1 MVIRLAG
8 VVLLAAV
15 LSAQNFHTYIG
26 NLNHNSVTIAWGTTS
41 GAGNTIGRSSTPHGR
56 GFVRINSRDYPT
68 GDNWVKISGLS
79 PDTDYD
85 YVVYIDDRRVGAGV
99 FRTWPETSQKLAFF
113 VIGDYGNDSSGQHRV
128 AAAMW
133 REFLRRSQTDYPIR
147 FVLTTGDN
155 IYGWGWPIMLG
166 TGDRDSHWRNR
177 FFVPY
182 EEVLRRVPFYPTLG
196 NHDCKE
202 SESAGD
208 LPVYLDNFFFP
219 SGSPEQYYRFNY
231 ANFADFFALDSTTC
245 SLTESAAQ
253 YLELGEQFKWLR
265 AILPASKALWK
276 IPYFHHPPFTA
287 GPNHDPRLKELRH
300 LVRLFQDTNV
310 AVVFNGHEHNFQ
322 YTHKGGPSGDV
333 VYIVTGAGGELRD
346 RFSAQR
352 FVAEG
357 IAGIANV
364 RHFTVV
370 EVEGKTM
377 RITPVGEK
385 PIQVT
390 GPDSRPIP
398 LPIVVQGR

>member
-1 MVIRLAG
+1 MVIRFSFG
-8 VVLLAAV
+8 VLLAAV

-26 NLNHNSVTIAWGTTS
+26 NLNHNSATIAWGTTT

-56 GFVRINSRDYPT
+56 GSVRINNRDYPS
-68 GDNWVKISGLS
+68 GDNWVKITSLS

-85 YVVYIDDRRVGAGV
+85 YVVYVDDRRVGAGV
-99 FRTWPETSQKLAFF
+99 FRTWPESSQKLAFF

-155 IYGWGWPIMLG
+155 IYGWGWPVLLG
-166 TGDRDSHWRNR
+166 TGDRDIHWRDR

-196 NHDCKE
+196 NHDCRE

-219 SGSPEQYYRFNY
+219 SGLPEQYYRFNY
-231 ANFADFFALDSTTC
+231 GNLADFLALDSTTC
-245 SLTESAAQ
+245 SLTDSAAQ
-253 YLELGEQFKWLR
+253 YLEIGEQFKWLR
-265 AILPASKALWK
+265 AALPASKALWK

-300 LVRLFQDTNV
+300 LVRLFQETGV
-310 AVVFNGHEHNFQ
+310 SVVFNGHEHNFQ
-322 YTHKGGPSGDV
+322 YTRKGRPGRGRGLRSHRRGRRAPRQDQRAEVLRRG
-333 VYIVTGAGGELRD
+333 YRRRRHRPPLYRCRD
-346 RFSAQR
+346 RRQDDAHYADWR
-352 FVAEG
+352 ETDRG
-357 IAGIANV
+357 DW
-364 RHFTVV
+364 
-370 EVEGKTM
+370 
-377 RITPVGEK
+377 
-385 PIQVT
+385 
-390 GPDSRPIP
+390 PDSRPIP
-398 LPIVVQGR
+398 LPIVVQAR